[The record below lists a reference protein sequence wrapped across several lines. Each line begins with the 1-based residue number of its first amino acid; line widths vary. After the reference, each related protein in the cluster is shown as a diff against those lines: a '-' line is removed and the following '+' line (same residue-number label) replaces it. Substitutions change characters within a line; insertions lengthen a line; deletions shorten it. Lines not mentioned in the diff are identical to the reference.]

1 MSTSPRTPFT
11 PAEWGAIALIILVWG
26 LNNAAAKIATE
37 ALPPLFMGGM
47 RFLIAL
53 VLLIPFLKPPW
64 PPWRQLL
71 PLVLLAGPLHFGL
84 VYVAFAMVHN
94 LSPIVVAL
102 QLWIPMTAL
111 VAWLMLGDRNL
122 SELQALAARIAEEG
136 SRVQYRAADPTR
148 QASTDMLVTHTQ
160 DAYGRIDL
168 LLNLGTPPRK
178 VLAGRAGIGR
188 RSATLPAQLPTHP
201 THSLS

>member
-71 PLVLLAGPLHFGL
+71 PLVLLAGLL
-84 VYVAFAMVHN
+84 IAK
-94 LSPIVVAL
+94 LSSL
-102 QLWIPMTAL
+102 LWRGGRL
-111 VAWLMLGDRNL
+111 LG
-122 SELQALAARIAEEG
+122 
-136 SRVQYRAADPTR
+136 
-148 QASTDMLVTHTQ
+148 
-160 DAYGRIDL
+160 L
-168 LLNLGTPPRK
+168 LLWRL
-178 VLAGRAGIGR
+178 
-188 RSATLPAQLPTHP
+188 RSAATG
-201 THSLS
+201 